1 MKILI
6 INSGSSSIKYR
17 FFDIKNDKVLC
28 KGIIERIGSDRSG
41 ISHDAGKGRYFTGK
55 VDAPDHHKAIRR
67 IFDILISPKLGV
79 MNSWS
84 DISAIGHR
92 VVHGA
97 EKFKGPVLINK
108 AVIKIIEGFNELA
121 PLHNPPAVLGIKAC
135 IEFAKDIPQAAVF
148 DTAFHQTIP
157 AYAYTY
163 GIPYE
168 FYKRYKIRRY
178 GFHGTSHKYVS
189 QQAAGVLKKP
199 LSRLNLVTCH
209 LGNGCSITAVKSGKS
224 VDTSMGFTPLEGL
237 LMGTRSGDIDPAAVL
252 FIMEREG
259 LSIKDA
265 DYMLNKKSGILG
277 LSGTSNDMRDILKR
291 LGKGDRMAGLIL
303 DIFVYRI
310 IKYIGAYTA
319 SMNSVDAVVLT
330 GGIGENSAII
340 RRMIARRIKGFL
352 SKFRAR
358 LLVIP
363 TDEEWMIAKET
374 SEIIKVKK
382 R

>member
-17 FFDIKNDKVLC
+17 LFDLKKDRLLC
-28 KGIIERIGSDRSG
+28 KGIVERIGSDKAL
-41 ISHDAGKGRYFTGK
+41 ISHDAGRGRCFTGK
-55 VDAPDHHKAIRR
+55 VEACDHYKAIRH
-67 IFDILISPKLGV
+67 IFDILVSPKSGV
-79 MNSWS
+79 MNSWA

-97 EKFKGPVLINK
+97 EMFKGPVLINK
-108 AVIKIIEGFNELA
+108 AVIKAIEGFNELA

-135 IEFAKDIPQAAVF
+135 IEFAKGIPQAAVF

-157 AYAYTY
+157 PYAYTY
-163 GIPYE
+163 GIPYG
-168 FYKRYKIRRY
+168 FYKKYGIRRY

-189 QQAAGVLKKP
+189 QQAAKILKKP

-209 LGNGCSITAVKSGKS
+209 LGNGCSITAVKSGRS
-224 VDTSMGFTPLEGL
+224 IDTSMGFTPLEGL

-252 FIMEREG
+252 FIMEKEG

-265 DYMLNKKSGILG
+265 DHMLNKKSGILG
-277 LSGTSNDMRDILKR
+277 LSGVSNDMRDILKR
-291 LGKGDRMAGLIL
+291 LREGDKMAALIL
-303 DIFVYRI
+303 DIFAYRI

-319 SMNSVDAVVLT
+319 VMNRIDAVVLT
-330 GGIGENSAII
+330 GGIGENSAVIKSMI
-340 RRMIARRIKGFL
+340 GRRVKGFL

-358 LLVIP
+358 LIVIP

-374 SEIIKVKK
+374 SEMVGAKN